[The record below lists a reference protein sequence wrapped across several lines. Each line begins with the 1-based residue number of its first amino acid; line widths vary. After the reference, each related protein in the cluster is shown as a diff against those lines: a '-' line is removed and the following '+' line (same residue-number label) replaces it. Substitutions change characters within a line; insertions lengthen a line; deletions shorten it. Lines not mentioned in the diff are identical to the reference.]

1 MGCFEN
7 QLQEPR
13 WLKALHALP
22 KDLGLVP
29 RTQTAAQ
36 NRQLQGNPGP
46 LLACV
51 DYTWHTDTQADE
63 TQTYEVIIIL
73 LKPWKEKQPEI
84 GSPALPPQS

>member
-7 QLQEPR
+7 QLQEAQ

-29 RTQTAAQ
+29 STHMAAH
-36 NRQLQGNPGP
+36 NNPCP

-51 DYTWHTDTQADE
+51 DYTWHTDTQADK

-73 LKPWKEKQPEI
+73 LKPWKEKQPEV
-84 GSPALPPQS
+84 GSPAFPLQS